1 MRGCIVEN
9 GWGLSWPETLNQNHA
24 HQFKP
29 TTWLVITI
37 LRVLVFMAMGGD
49 PVRMQ
54 KKPSRESETK
64 TQTKQTNPADPT
76 RYRPVSRTGEEKG
89 KKLETPGG

>member
-1 MRGCIVEN
+1 
-9 GWGLSWPETLNQNHA
+9 
-24 HQFKP
+24 
-29 TTWLVITI
+29 
-37 LRVLVFMAMGGD
+37 MAMGGD